1 MEEIMKEKEF
11 SNLLNTTVADVFKL
25 ITERLGV
32 DKSVDNEAFKEDVAN
47 VGIVISE
54 VAAKYIVA
62 TKRFLDADEEDLSE
76 ALFKTIIKCVRLK
89 SLELDL
95 FKEII
100 RKDTNLN

>member
-47 VGIVISE
+47 MGIVISE
-54 VAAKYIVA
+54 VAAKYIIA
-62 TKRFLDADEEDLSE
+62 TTKFLGADEEDLSE
-76 ALFKTIIKCVRLK
+76 ALFKTIRKCVRLR
-89 SLELDL
+89 SLDL

-100 RKDTNLN
+100 KDTNLN

>member
-1 MEEIMKEKEF
+1 MEKKDLKVIDA
-11 SNLLNTTVADVFKL
+11 TVTDVFKL
-25 ITERLGV
+25 IIERLGV
-32 DKSVDNEAFKEDVAN
+32 DKSSNDEAFEEDVAN
-47 VGIVISE
+47 IGIVISE
-54 VAAKYIVA
+54 VAAKYIIA
-62 TKRFLDADEEDLSE
+62 TTRFLGADEEDLSE

>member
-47 VGIVISE
+47 MGIVIAE

-62 TKRFLDADEEDLSE
+62 TTRFLDADEEDLSE
-76 ALFKTIIKCVRLK
+76 ALFKTIRKCVRLR
-89 SLELDL
+89 SLDL
-95 FKEII
+95 LLKEII

>member
-1 MEEIMKEKEF
+1 MEKKDLKVIDA
-11 SNLLNTTVADVFKL
+11 TVTDVFKL

-32 DKSVDNEAFKEDVAN
+32 DKSSNDEAFKEDVVN
-47 VGIVISE
+47 IGIVISE
-54 VAAKYIVA
+54 VAAKYIIA
-62 TKRFLDADEEDLSE
+62 NTRFLGADEEDLSE
-76 ALFKTIIKCVRLK
+76 VLFKTIIKCVRLK